1 MVFRS
6 SGMTTHFHQNKVVQ
20 RTWLLWAWS
29 FGINTALVLVLSVQD
44 YYLGRS
50 EGSHPEFW
58 RILLPGLISF
68 WIYAALTPP
77 VLWLCW
83 NYPIQRKRF
92 FSRLSLHFAA
102 SLLFTV
108 IHVTLRILLYPRMG
122 GKIVAVTPAVWR
134 TMFLYVAFD
143 NIVNT
148 YAMIAFLGH
157 MMLSYHELRA
167 RELRSA
173 QLEGK
178 LAKAQLSMLKMQL
191 QPHFLFNTLNAVSA
205 LTRDH
210 PEAAEDMLVRLS
222 DLLRRTLD
230 NDAEQEVPLRSEL
243 AFLGQYLEIEQVR
256 FADRLKIHLHPD
268 PETLDA
274 MVPNM
279 FLQPLVEN
287 ALRHGIGRKAQGGSL
302 EMRSWRETG
311 DLLVSVQ
318 DTGPGFPAEG
328 LTPMEEGIGLTN
340 TRSRLQHLHPGNHQI
355 NFANAPGGGAIV
367 TLRIPFRTQATAE
380 TPADEAIDI

>member
-1 MVFRS
+1 MATRPTS
-6 SGMTTHFHQNKVVQ
+6 HKVVQ
-20 RTWLLWAWS
+20 RTWLIWAWT
-29 FGINTALVLVLSVQD
+29 FAIYTTLALIFAVQN
-44 YYLGRS
+44 YYWGRS
-50 EGSHPEFW
+50 EGSHPDFGQLVM
-58 RILLPGLISF
+58 RSMVSF
-68 WIYAALTPP
+68 WMYAALTPP

-92 FSRLSLHFAA
+92 FSRLLLHFAA
-102 SLLFTV
+102 SLLFVT
-108 IHVTLRILLYPRMG
+108 IHVSVRIFVYPVRME
-122 GKIVAVTPAVWR
+122 GKVVPVSPALWR
-134 TMFLYVAFD
+134 TLFLFFAFD

-148 YAMIAFLGH
+148 YAMIAIFGH
-157 MMLSYHELRA
+157 MMLSHRDLRE

-230 NDAEQEVPLRSEL
+230 NDAEQEVPLRAEL
-243 AFLGQYLEIEQVR
+243 EFLGQYLEIEQVR
-256 FADRLKIHLHPD
+256 FADRLKVDLNPD
-268 PETLDA
+268 PDTLDA
-274 MVPNM
+274 LVPNM

-287 ALRHGIGRKAQGGSL
+287 ALRHGIGRKAQGGRL
-302 EMRSWRETG
+302 EMRSWREAS

-318 DTGPGFPAEG
+318 DSGPGFPSYSR
-328 LTPMEEGIGLTN
+328 TPMEEGIGLSN
-340 TRSRLQHLHPGNHQI
+340 TRSRLQHLHPGKHQI
-355 NFANAPGGGAIV
+355 KFTNAPGGGAVV
-367 TLRIPFRTQATAE
+367 TLRIPFRTVVPTQI
-380 TPADEAIDI
+380 PSDEAIDI

>member
-1 MVFRS
+1 MA
-6 SGMTTHFHQNKVVQ
+6 TYPPTNKVVQ

-29 FGINTALVLVLSVQD
+29 FGINTALVLVLSVQN

-50 EGSHPEFW
+50 EGSHPHFW
-58 RILLPGLISF
+58 QILFRGLISF

-92 FSRLSLHFAA
+92 FSRLVLHFAA
-102 SLLFTV
+102 SLLFT
-108 IHVTLRILLYPRMG
+108 ITHVSLLIMVYPRMG
-122 GKIVAVTPAVWR
+122 GKIVAVTPALWK
-134 TMFLYVAFD
+134 TMFLYFAFD

-230 NDAEQEVPLRSEL
+230 NDAEQEVPLRAEL
-243 AFLGQYLEIEQVR
+243 EFLGQYLEIEQVR
-256 FADRLKIHLHPD
+256 FADRLKVRLEPD
-268 PETLDA
+268 AETLDA
-274 MVPNM
+274 LVPNM

-302 EMRSWRETG
+302 EMRSWRDAD
-311 DLLVSVQ
+311 DLMVSVS
-318 DTGPGFPAEG
+318 DTGPGFPVGGGASVS
-328 LTPMEEGIGLTN
+328 EGIGLSN
-340 TRSRLQHLHPGNHQI
+340 TRSRLQHLHPGKHRI
-355 NFANAPGGGAIV
+355 SFANAPGGGAVV
-367 TLRIPFRTQATAE
+367 TLRIPFRTQPTANA
-380 TPADEAIDI
+380 PADEAIEI